1 MNKMGFYLIGLALG
15 IIMSS
20 LWGLAIFSRVQF
32 DSITLEPVKDK
43 YRDKILYYI
52 DTNTDKIYKLSGDV
66 LYYLED

>member
-1 MNKMGFYLIGLALG
+1 MGFYLIGLALG
-15 IIMSS
+15 IIISG
-20 LWGLAIFSRVQF
+20 LWGLAIFSHVQF
-32 DSITLEPVKDK
+32 DSITLEPVNDK